1 MKASIPLLS
10 ALLGFVG
17 AYGGYQLSSTQDQ
30 PGAPATPALEPSSS
44 LVPEVA
50 SNPVATQELERQ
62 IAEVRNQL
70 MRLEERA
77 NRVEREVVAEPL
89 AAAESTSTSGG
100 VVPSSEE
107 RSRILAVIA
116 QEEERQRHERELV
129 REERLLAN
137 VERDAVKI
145 TAVFNLPPG
154 SEAQIVSVL
163 LEENEQIDAIKA
175 RYKQTG
181 MARTDR
187 ASKELL
193 REEIREARNWRDEK
207 LTSLFGQDL
216 STSDLKSRKA
226 KGGALSPQALG
237 EQADSKSGSKRSKK
251 KRSKSSKD

>member
-1 MKASIPLLS
+1 M
-10 ALLGFVG
+10 
-17 AYGGYQLSSTQDQ
+17 
-30 PGAPATPALEPSSS
+30 PSFC
-44 LVPEVA
+44 
-50 SNPVATQELERQ
+50 NY
-62 IAEVRNQL
+62 
-70 MRLEERA
+70 
-77 NRVEREVVAEPL
+77 
-89 AAAESTSTSGG
+89 
-100 VVPSSEE
+100 
-107 RSRILAVIA
+107 
-116 QEEERQRHERELV
+116 
-129 REERLLAN
+129 EERLLAN